1 MNRKNLGF
9 LLCLTLACILL
20 TATACTRGYR
30 QGPNTVAGSM
40 EGAGLEGG
48 ALPQVNSFANDI
60 NDIPIPSE
68 LKWQRGDSMAI
79 TTESFRGGVL
89 TYTGNASMTSLRD
102 YMVAAM
108 RDNQWRM
115 VGETAAKDT
124 MLAFVKPNKTCMVII
139 SESWLKRSEVK
150 LYIAIDNAASGNV
163 NPFGEAIPQ

>member
-60 NDIPIPSE
+60 NDIPIP
-68 LKWQRGDSMAI
+68 
-79 TTESFRGGVL
+79 VL
-89 TYTGNASMTSLRD
+89 HPIG
-102 YMVAAM
+102 
-108 RDNQWRM
+108 
-115 VGETAAKDT
+115 
-124 MLAFVKPNKTCMVII
+124 
-139 SESWLKRSEVK
+139 
-150 LYIAIDNAASGNV
+150 
-163 NPFGEAIPQ
+163 